1 MVART
6 PACQAALAFL
16 LATAACAATAC
27 EAAATASPAIESL
40 SPRVPEPTA
49 ALRPP
54 ELRGTVPAAARIV
67 DYVLD
72 ARLDADKH
80 QVAGT
85 VRITWRNP
93 AGTPV
98 DRLPLHLYM
107 NAFRAD
113 DTAWML
119 EARGSHRGARQG
131 KDGMWGYMDV
141 KAVRLI
147 GRGEVADFKMLEG
160 VRGPVTELAWKEDAD
175 PSLATVTLPTP
186 VRPGETV
193 VVELEFLTQ
202 LPEVFARTGYAG
214 EFHMLGQWYPKL
226 GVLGPDGRWRAHVF
240 TLNAEFY
247 ADFGDYE
254 VHLDVPEA
262 MVVGATGIQVA
273 ADPPQEGRKKLHY
286 RAEMVHDFAWAADPR
301 FVEIDANWKD
311 VRIRQLVLPDR
322 AGDAPRHLEA
332 LIATL
337 ESMEAR
343 FGPYPWSTITV
354 IHPPADAGGAQGME
368 YPTLFTTS
376 EIVRFPPWVRLF
388 GIEEQ
393 MSGVFTTIHEFGHQ
407 YFQGLLASDEAAQ
420 PWLDE
425 GLNTTSNMLVLADW
439 HGEDAWIARLGRHG
453 FGIDDFLRGS
463 LDSEA
468 ALDPVDSTAETYRAI
483 TGSYGDTVYRKT
495 GALMLTLRRLV
506 GPARFDPAFKA
517 YALAWRFRHP
527 TGDDLV
533 KTLREQIGEL
543 VTLEGKTVDDKPVRL
558 DIADYFQQALHT
570 VDAVDFH
577 LHLVQNRRRTGD
589 AGWHRDEHGVLN
601 LREPSEER
609 ERPISQLS
617 DELVEAVV
625 VVQRVGGFRVPV
637 ELEVEFSDDT
647 TERLLWD
654 GQGHYQIFTWPGRR
668 LRAARIDPDSKL
680 LLEGH
685 RLDNHRA
692 VSEFAPADGLS
703 RPVGDLGE
711 ALTLTVLGGLSL

>member
-6 PACQAALAFL
+6 PARQAALAFL
-16 LATAACAATAC
+16 LAAAACDA
-27 EAAATASPAIESL
+27 PAPTSA
-40 SPRVPEPTA
+40 PVPEPTA

-54 ELRGTVPAAARIV
+54 ELRGSVPAEARIV

-93 AGTPV
+93 GTTPV

-131 KDGMWGYMDV
+131 KDGLWGYMDV
-141 KAVRLI
+141 KAARLI
-147 GRGEVADFKMLEG
+147 GRGEVADFKRLEG
-160 VRGPVTELAWKEDAD
+160 VRGPVTDLAWKEDAD
-175 PSLATVTLPTP
+175 PSLATVTLPSA
-186 VRPGETV
+186 VRPGETI

-214 EFHMLGQWYPKL
+214 DFHMLGQWYPKL

-240 TLNAEFY
+240 TLNAEFF

-254 VHLDVPEA
+254 VHLDVPES
-262 MVVGATGIQVA
+262 MVVGATGILVA
-273 ADPPQEGRKKLHY
+273 ADPPAEGRKKLHY
-286 RAEMVHDFAWAADPR
+286 RAEMVHDFAWAADPK
-301 FVEIDANWKD
+301 FVELGAQWKD
-311 VRIRQLVLPDR
+311 VRIRQLIQPERV
-322 AGDAPRHLEA
+322 ADAPAHLEA

-343 FGPYPWSTITV
+343 FGPYPWSTVTV

-376 EIVRFPPWVRLF
+376 DIIRLPPWLRLF
-388 GIEEQ
+388 DVEEQ

-407 YFQGLLASDEAAQ
+407 YFQGLLASDESAQ

-439 HGEDAWIARLGRHG
+439 RGEDARLAQVGRLGL
-453 FGIDDFLRGS
+453 GINEFLRGS
-463 LDSEA
+463 LDGEA
-468 ALDPVDSTAETYRAI
+468 ALDPVDSTAETYRAV

-533 KTLREQIGEL
+533 RTLREQIGE
-543 VTLEGKTVDDKPVRL
+543 VTLEGKTADDRPVRL
-558 DIADYFQQALHT
+558 DLADYFEQALHT
-570 VDAVDFH
+570 VNTADFN
-577 LHLVQNRRRTGD
+577 LHLVKNRRRSGE
-589 AGWHRDEHGVLN
+589 AGWHRDEHGVLI
-601 LREPSEER
+601 LSEPVGDRELPV
-609 ERPISQLS
+609 SQLP
-617 DELVEAVV
+617 DDQVEAVIV
-625 VVQRVGGFRVPV
+625 VHRVGEFRVPV
-637 ELEVEFSDDT
+637 ELLVEFNDDT
-647 TERLLWD
+647 SERVLWD
-654 GQGHYQIFTWPGRR
+654 GQGRYQVFTWPGRR
-668 LRAARIDPDSKL
+668 VRSAQLDPDEKL
-680 LLEGH
+680 LLEAR

-692 VSEFAPADGLS
+692 APEVAPPDGIS
-703 RPVGDLGE
+703 RPIGDLGE

>member
-6 PACQAALAFL
+6 PAAHPPKPRRAALAAL
-16 LATAACAATAC
+16 LALVACEPPAAT
-27 EAAATASPAIESL
+27 SVP
-40 SPRVPEPTA
+40 VPEPSA

-54 ELRGTVPAAARIV
+54 ELRGTVPSAVHIV
-67 DYVLD
+67 DYAID

-85 VRITWRNP
+85 VRITWRNTS
-93 AGTPV
+93 ATPV

-131 KDGMWGYMDV
+131 KDGLWGFVDL
-141 KAVRLI
+141 KGARLL
-147 GRGEVADFKMLEG
+147 GRGQVADFKLLEG
-160 VRGPVTELAWKEDAD
+160 VRGPVTDLQWKEEAD
-175 PSLATVTLPTP
+175 PSLATVTLTTP
-186 VRPGETV
+186 VQPAETV

-214 EFHMLGQWYPKL
+214 DFHMLGQWYPKL
-226 GVLGPDGRWRAHVF
+226 GVLGPDGRWQAHVF

-262 MVVGATGIQVA
+262 MVVGATGILVA
-273 ADPPQEGRKKLHY
+273 ADPPAEGRKKLHY
-286 RAEMVHDFAWAADPR
+286 RAEMVHDFAWAADPE
-301 FVEIDANWKD
+301 FIELGAHWND
-311 VRIRQLVLPDR
+311 VRIRQLVHPDR
-322 AGDAPRHLEA
+322 AADAARHLEA

-337 ESMEAR
+337 ESMHAR

-354 IHPPADAGGAQGME
+354 IHPPDDASGAQGME

-376 EIVRFPPWVRLF
+376 DIIHLPLWARMF
-388 GIEEQ
+388 GFEEQ

-425 GLNTTSNMLVLADW
+425 GLNTTSNMLVLTDW
-439 HGEDAWIARLGRHG
+439 HGEDAWLARVGRHG
-453 FGIDDFLRGS
+453 VSVDDFLRGS
-463 LDSEA
+463 LDREA
-468 ALDPVDSTAETYRAI
+468 ALDPVDAHADTYRAV

-517 YALAWRFRHP
+517 YALEWRFRHP

-533 KTLREQIGEL
+533 KALRAQLGEV
-543 VTLEGKTVDDKPVRL
+543 VTLEGKTLGDQPVRL
-558 DIADYFQQALHT
+558 DIADYFQQALQT
-570 VDAVDFH
+570 VNEADFS
-577 LHLVQNRRRTGD
+577 LHLVKNRRRAGD
-589 AGWHRDEHGVLN
+589 AGWHRDEHGELVLRDAPDD
-601 LREPSEER
+601 RELPA
-609 ERPISQLS
+609 SQLP
-617 DELVEAVV
+617 DDQIEALVV
-625 VVQRVGGFRVPV
+625 VHRVGEFKVPV
-637 ELEVEFSDDT
+637 ELEVEFADDT
-647 TERLLWD
+647 TERILWD
-654 GQGHYQIFTWPGRR
+654 GQSRYEIFTWPGRR
-668 LRAARIDPDSKL
+668 LRSARLDPDSKL
-680 LLEGH
+680 LLEAR

-692 VSEFAPADGLS
+692 VPEFAPPDGLS

-711 ALTLTVLGGLSL
+711 ALTLTLLGGLSL

>member
-6 PACQAALAFL
+6 AALPQKLRGAALAVL
-16 LATAACAATAC
+16 LAAVACEPPAAT
-27 EAAATASPAIESL
+27 SVP
-40 SPRVPEPTA
+40 VPEPTD
-49 ALRPP
+49 ALRPQA
-54 ELRGTVPAAARIV
+54 LRGTVPATARIV
-67 DYVLD
+67 DYVID

-80 QVAGT
+80 QVTGT
-85 VRITWRNP
+85 VRIVWRNTS
-93 AGTPV
+93 ATPV
-98 DRLPLHLYM
+98 DHLPLHLYM

-131 KDGMWGYMDV
+131 KDGLWGFVDL
-141 KAVRLI
+141 KGARLL
-147 GRGEVADFKMLEG
+147 GRGEVADFKQLEG
-160 VRGPVTELAWKEDAD
+160 VRGPVTDLPWKEEAD
-175 PSLATVTLPTP
+175 PSLATVTLASP
-186 VRPGETV
+186 VRPGESV

-214 EFHMLGQWYPKL
+214 DFHMLGQWYPKL
-226 GVLGPDGRWRAHVF
+226 GVLGPDGRWQAHVF

-262 MVVGATGIQVA
+262 MVVGATGILVA
-273 ADPPQEGRKKLHY
+273 ADPPAEGRKRLHY
-286 RAEMVHDFAWAADPR
+286 RAEMVHDFAWAADPA
-301 FVEIDANWKD
+301 FIELGANWKD
-311 VRIRQLVLPDR
+311 LRIRQLIHPDR
-322 AGDAPRHLEA
+322 AADASRHLEA
-332 LIATL
+332 LVATL

-354 IHPPADAGGAQGME
+354 IHPPDDASGAQGME

-376 EIVRFPPWVRLF
+376 EIIRFPLWVRMF
-388 GIEEQ
+388 GVEEQ

-439 HGEDAWIARLGRHG
+439 RGDDAWLARVGRHG

-463 LDSEA
+463 LDREA
-468 ALDPVDSTAETYRAI
+468 ALDPVDAPAETYRAI

-527 TGDDLV
+527 TGGDLV
-533 KTLREQIGEL
+533 KTLREQLGEV
-543 VTLEGKTVDDKPVRL
+543 VTLEGETLDGQPVRL
-558 DIADYFQQALHT
+558 DIGDYFEQALHT
-570 VDAVDFH
+570 VHEADFG
-577 LHLVQNRRRTGD
+577 LHLVKNRRRSGD
-589 AGWHRDEHGVLN
+589 AGWHRDEHGALV
-601 LREPSEER
+601 LREPPEDR
-609 ERPISQLS
+609 ELPASQLP
-617 DELVEAVV
+617 DEQVEAIV
-625 VVQRVGGFRVPV
+625 VVQRVGEFRVPV
-637 ELEVEFSDDT
+637 ELEVEFTDDS
-647 TERLLWD
+647 TERRLWD
-654 GQGHYQIFTWPGRR
+654 GQGRYQIFSWPGRR
-668 LRAARIDPDSKL
+668 LRSARLDPDSKL
-680 LLEGH
+680 LLEGR

-692 VSEFAPADGLS
+692 APEFAPADGLS

-711 ALTLTVLGGLSL
+711 ALTLTLLGGLSL

>member
-6 PACQAALAFL
+6 PARQAALAFL
-16 LATAACAATAC
+16 IAAAACDA
-27 EAAATASPAIESL
+27 PA
-40 SPRVPEPTA
+40 PAGAPVPEPTA

-54 ELRGTVPAAARIV
+54 ELRGSVPAEARIV

-93 AGTPV
+93 GTTPV
-98 DRLPLHLYM
+98 DRLALHLYM

-131 KDGMWGYMDV
+131 KDGLWGYMDV
-141 KAVRLI
+141 KAARLI
-147 GRGEVADFKMLEG
+147 GRSEVADFKRLEG
-160 VRGPVTELAWKEDAD
+160 VHGPVTDLAWKEDAD
-175 PSLATVTLPTP
+175 PSLATVTLPSA
-186 VRPGETV
+186 VRPGEAV

-214 EFHMLGQWYPKL
+214 DFHMLGQWYPKL

-240 TLNAEFY
+240 TLNAEFF

-254 VHLDVPEA
+254 VHLDVPES
-262 MVVGATGIQVA
+262 MVVGATGILVA
-273 ADPPQEGRKKLHY
+273 ADPPTEGRKKLHY
-286 RAEMVHDFAWAADPR
+286 RAEMVHDFAWAADPK
-301 FVEIDANWKD
+301 FVELGAQWKD
-311 VRIRQLVLPDR
+311 VRIRQLIQPERV
-322 AGDAPRHLEA
+322 ADAPAHLEA

-343 FGPYPWSTITV
+343 FGPYPWSTVTV

-376 EIVRFPPWVRLF
+376 DIVHFPAWLRLF
-388 GIEEQ
+388 DVDEQ

-407 YFQGLLASDEAAQ
+407 YFQGLLASDESAQ

-439 HGEDAWIARLGRHG
+439 RGEDARLAHLGRLGL
-453 FGIDDFLRGS
+453 GINEFLRGS
-463 LDSEA
+463 LDGEA
-468 ALDPVDSTAETYRAI
+468 ALDPVDSTAETFRAV

-495 GALMLTLRRLV
+495 GSLMLTLRRLV
-506 GPARFDPAFKA
+506 GPDRFDPAFKA

-533 KTLREQIGEL
+533 RTLREQIGE
-543 VTLEGKTVDDKPVRL
+543 VTLAGKTVDDRPVRL
-558 DIADYFQQALHT
+558 DLADYFDQALHT
-570 VDAVDFH
+570 VATADFS
-577 LHLVQNRRRTGD
+577 LHLVKNRRRSGA
-589 AGWHRDEHGVLN
+589 AGWHRDEHGVLI
-601 LREPSEER
+601 LSEPAGDRELPVSKL
-609 ERPISQLS
+609 PDDQ
-617 DELVEAVV
+617 VEAVV
-625 VVQRVGGFRVPV
+625 VVHRAGEFRVPV
-637 ELEVEFSDDT
+637 ELLVEFNDDT
-647 TERLLWD
+647 SERVLWD
-654 GQGHYQIFTWPGRR
+654 GQDRYHVFTWPGRR
-668 LRAARIDPDSKL
+668 VRAAQLDPDDKL
-680 LLEGH
+680 LLEAH

-692 VSEFAPADGLS
+692 APEFAPPDGVS
-703 RPVGDLGE
+703 RPIGDLGE
-711 ALTLTVLGGLSL
+711 ALTLTLLGGLSL

>member
-1 MVART
+1 M
-6 PACQAALAFL
+6 
-16 LATAACAATAC
+16 
-27 EAAATASPAIESL
+27 
-40 SPRVPEPTA
+40 PEPAA
-49 ALRPP
+49 ALRPA

-67 DYVLD
+67 DYVLN

-85 VRITWRNP
+85 VRITWRNTG
-93 AGTPV
+93 ASAV

-131 KDGMWGYMDV
+131 KDGLWGFVDL
-141 KAVRLI
+141 KGARLL
-147 GRGEVADFKMLEG
+147 GRGEVADFKQLEG
-160 VRGPVTELAWKEDAD
+160 VSGPVTDLPWKEDAD
-175 PSLATVTLPTP
+175 PSLATVTLATP

-193 VVELEFLTQ
+193 VIELEFLTQ

-214 EFHMLGQWYPKL
+214 DFHMLGQWYPKL
-226 GVLGPDGRWRAHVF
+226 GVLGSDGRWQAHVF
-240 TLNAEFY
+240 TLNAEFF
-247 ADFGDYE
+247 ADFGDYD
-254 VHLDVPEA
+254 VHLDVPEN

-273 ADPPQEGRKKLHY
+273 ADPPSEGRKKLHY
-286 RAEMVHDFAWAADPR
+286 RAEMVHDFAWAADPE
-301 FVEIDANWKD
+301 FIELGAHWKD
-311 VRIRQLVLPDR
+311 VRIRQLIHPDR
-322 AGDAPRHLEA
+322 AADAPRHLEA

-354 IHPPADAGGAQGME
+354 IHPPDDAGGAQGME

-376 EIVRFPPWVRLF
+376 DILRFPLWARLF

-393 MSGVFTTIHEFGHQ
+393 MSGIFTTIHEFGHQ

-439 HGEDAWIARLGRHG
+439 RGEDAMLARVGRHG
-453 FGIDDFLRGS
+453 VHIDDFLRGS
-463 LDSEA
+463 LDREA
-468 ALDPVDSTAETYRAI
+468 ALDPVDAPADTYRAL

-506 GPARFDPAFKA
+506 GADRFDPAFKA

-533 KTLREQIGEL
+533 RTLREQIGEV
-543 VTLEGKTVDDKPVRL
+543 VTLEGKTADDKPVRL
-558 DIADYFQQALHT
+558 ELADYFAQALHT
-570 VDAVDFH
+570 VHEVDFS
-577 LHLVQNRRRTGD
+577 LHLVKNRRRAGE
-589 AGWHRDEHGVLN
+589 AGWHRDEHGVLILN
-601 LREPSEER
+601 EAPEDRELPTR
-609 ERPISQLS
+609 KLPDDQ
-617 DELVEAVV
+617 VEAVV
-625 VVQRVGGFRVPV
+625 VVHRAGEFRIPV

-647 TERLLWD
+647 IERRLWD
-654 GQGHYQIFTWPGRR
+654 GQGRYQIFSWPGRR
-668 LRAARIDPDSKL
+668 LRSARLDPDNKL
-680 LLEGH
+680 LLEAR

-692 VSEFAPADGLS
+692 ATEVAPADGLS

-711 ALTLTVLGGLSL
+711 ALTLTLLGGLSL